1 MTAFPRRRRSR
12 PLSDADAAR
21 LLHGTPAEDRPDLAG
36 AATFAA
42 ALRSTS
48 QEPPAPSAA
57 LATLLAQ
64 GFDPATVTPAVDAP
78 AGSRRRTL
86 GYGLIRL
93 AGASLAVK
101 VATGGGVALAAVA
114 TAGTAGVLPDPVQD
128 RVDSVLEAVTPF
140 DRGAGNPQ
148 APERPT
154 VTPSPAATPSGGPD
168 TRPTELP
175 TGRPTDLPSPARPA
189 GPPSTRPAPPVPP
202 KASPASQR
210 PTENP
215 AQSRASARPSPAA
228 ERPAPQAS
236 RRPTE
241 PPRAPAAQP
250 TRQAPAPAQDA
261 PAPPVPR
268 LDTPRPDTAHPDTAT
283 PAERPTR

>member
-1 MTAFPRRRRSR
+1 MTAFPRRRRAR

-21 LLHGTPAEDRPDLAG
+21 LLHGTPVDDRPDLAG
-36 AATFAA
+36 AAAFAA

-48 QEPPAPSAA
+48 QEPPAPSPA
-57 LATLLAQ
+57 LAALLAQ
-64 GFDPATVTPAVDAP
+64 GFDPATVSPALDGA

-114 TAGTAGVLPDPVQD
+114 TAGTAGVLPGAVQD

-140 DRGAGNPQ
+140 DRGADSPLSPQ
-148 APERPT
+148 
-154 VTPSPAATPSGGPD
+154 VTPSPTATPTTAPG
-168 TRPTELP
+168 TRPTTP
-175 TGRPTDLPSPARPA
+175 PATRPTDLPSPARPS
-189 GPPSTRPAPPVPP
+189 GPPSTRPEPSVPP
-202 KASPASQR
+202 KASPAPQR
-210 PTENP
+210 PTEKP
-215 AQSRASARPSPAA
+215 APSRASARPSPAA
-228 ERPAPQAS
+228 ERPAPAPQAS

-241 PPRAPAAQP
+241 PPRGPEPSAPA
-250 TRQAPAPAQDA
+250 RQAPAPAQDA
-261 PAPPVPR
+261 PAPLVPR
-268 LDTPRPDTAHPDTAT
+268 PDSARPDTAP